1 MSTVKAL
8 YTCWVDATNTGAVM
22 LREGEEHDTD
32 SALVQA
38 RPDLFTE
45 PAPEPKR
52 PILSRKGK
60 DADA

>member
-1 MSTVKAL
+1 MSSTVKPLANCFVGTSSGPV
-8 YTCWVDATNTGAVM
+8 YVH
-22 LREGEEHDTD
+22 EGEDYDTD
-32 SALVQA
+32 HPLVQA
-38 RPDLFTE
+38 HPALFTE

>member
-8 YTCWVDATNTGAVM
+8 YTCWVDATESGAVM
-22 LREGEEHDTD
+22 LREGEEHDVEHP
-32 SALVQA
+32 LVKA